1 MHSILI
7 IITTEQISISVLSRA
22 ICREKYYQ
30 KLKLH
35 VMAHLHTVFR
45 KGGPLMS
52 FQHDLEKK
60 PWNEVTVINPLQS

>member
-1 MHSILI
+1 MHSIPI
-7 IITTEQISISVLSRA
+7 IITIEQISISVLSGA
-22 ICREKYYQ
+22 IYSKKYYQ

-35 VMAHLHTVFR
+35 VMAHLHKVFR

-60 PWNEVTVINPLQS
+60 L